1 MITSTEETFQSLSN
15 ENDTANLDALHY
27 SQKSSETKD
36 VWSNTPE
43 NTELTSV
50 PSALGSPSE
59 GHGSDPEE
67 KSNFCHLIEGD
78 ENDGSRNSLLAR
90 IDTVGRFAGDSDQN
104 LCTYLNLAPTVETK
118 RTKAKCFRRTN
129 LKELGNLSTWTC

>member
-15 ENDTANLDALHY
+15 ENDIANLDALHY
-27 SQKSSETKD
+27 SEKSSETKD

-50 PSALGSPSE
+50 PAAQDVCEAEPSALGTPSE
-59 GHGSDPEE
+59 GHRSDPEE

-78 ENDGSRNSLLAR
+78 ENDGSRKFPANTERCSRSFSL
-90 IDTVGRFAGDSDQN
+90 
-104 LCTYLNLAPTVETK
+104 ETPI
-118 RTKAKCFRRTN
+118 RVCV
-129 LKELGNLSTWTC
+129 CI